1 MENIIIG
8 IDISSKTLDI
18 CLKQEKLIEYYKI
31 ANTQKSI
38 RKLFK
43 SYQEHTLIVA
53 MENTGRYNWEL
64 YEVLPEFNFTVF
76 VINPLHLSKSQGL
89 VRGKNDKEDSYRIT
103 LFTEKNKEDLSP
115 WKPSSLAIRKIK
127 VLMTE
132 RNARV
137 KTKRRLIKQK
147 HDYKK
152 MKILGLTQSLTNWNL
167 QQINQIDKQ
176 IKKIEELIQQTI
188 DVEPELKKQQKL
200 MLSVP
205 GVGKV
210 VSWTMIAKTEGFKK
224 ITDPRKMACYSGV
237 VPFEYQSGTSVY
249 RKPRV
254 SMFADK
260 QMKSVLHLAAM
271 SAIRLN
277 NDLQVYYRR
286 KVEQGKNK
294 MAVLNAVRNKII
306 HLIFAIIKSQNLY
319 QNRLVTS

>member
-1 MENIIIG
+1 
-8 IDISSKTLDI
+8 
-18 CLKQEKLIEYYKI
+18 
-31 ANTQKSI
+31 
-38 RKLFK
+38 
-43 SYQEHTLIVA
+43 

>member
-1 MENIIIG
+1 MQNIIIG

-31 ANTQKSI
+31 ENTQKSI
-38 RKLFK
+38 RKFFK
-43 SYQEHTLIVA
+43 SYQEEKLIVA

-64 YEVLPEFNFTVF
+64 YDVLPEFNFTVF

-115 WKPSSLAIRKIK
+115 WMPSSLAIRKIK

-132 RNARV
+132 RNARI

-147 HDYKK
+147 NDYKK
-152 MKILGLTQSLTNWNL
+152 MRTLGLTQSLTNWNL
-167 QQINQIDKQ
+167 QQIHQLDKQ

-188 DVEPELKKQQKL
+188 DLEPELKKQQKL

-224 ITDPRKMACYSGV
+224 ITNPRKMACYSGV

-260 QMKSVLHLAAM
+260 QMKSILHLAAM
-271 SAIRLN
+271 SAIRLE

-286 KVEQGKNK
+286 KVKQGKNK

-306 HLIFAIIKSQNLY
+306 HLIFAIIKSENLY